1 MCVQQQ
7 SMQAKVKAFESNAE
21 SVRILRQERLAA
33 DTRALLAESRVENLR
48 LEVASLNSKLQR
60 ALRRFVPQAIRVRV
74 FSQILQSI
82 YFTTQD

>member
-7 SMQAKVKAFESNAE
+7 NMQAKVKAFESNAE

-48 LEVASLNSKLQR
+48 LEVESLNSKLQR